1 MEGPRIC
8 WFDRLFN
15 AFSWKLIKIKI
26 IALSFFFEPLYF
38 LAVILDVRFSNESN
52 EIGVL
57 ALDLHIHAVSII
69 ISNFVLFKICIISP
83 FVINRKVDESIE
95 ALKDRQMYFIGKWC
109 FRPIGRF
116 LGNLISDGIERVTGI
131 KKSIR

>member
-1 MEGPRIC
+1 M
-8 WFDRLFN
+8 LYH
-15 AFSWKLIKIKI
+15 
-26 IALSFFFEPLYF
+26 FFFEPLYF

-69 ISNFVLFKICIISP
+69 ISNFVLFKICIISL

-95 ALKDRQMYFIGKWC
+95 ALKGRQMYFIGK
-109 FRPIGRF
+109 
-116 LGNLISDGIERVTGI
+116 
-131 KKSIR
+131 

>member
-1 MEGPRIC
+1 MEGLRIC

-15 AFSWKLIKIKI
+15 AFSWKLKFVKNYCYH
-26 IALSFFFEPLYF
+26 FFFEPLYF

-57 ALDLHIHAVSII
+57 ALDLHIYAVSII
-69 ISNFVLFKICIISP
+69 ISNFVLFKICIISL

-95 ALKDRQMYFIGKWC
+95 ALKGRQMYFIGKWC
-109 FRPIGRF
+109 FRLIGRF
-116 LGNLISDGIERVTGI
+116 LGNLISDGIERIAGI
-131 KKSIR
+131 KKSMS